1 MIRSRQEEGLSVKSA
16 GVQCFVRRTSR
27 NTTSA
32 LISASRSIRPKGA
45 VPGEDLL
52 GKALASGGQAN
63 AMIPN
68 PGKTFTHR
76 WGNTSETLA
85 FERHS

>member
-1 MIRSRQEEGLSVKSA
+1 MLCAAHLPQYDFRAHLGIEEH
-16 GVQCFVRRTSR
+16 
-27 NTTSA
+27 
-32 LISASRSIRPKGA
+32 PPEGA